1 MNFLK
6 SFLVIL
12 IIFNFNSLKADET
25 KLQNKI
31 AKNLRL
37 KMSKIDISKSTGKFT
52 LEDLDTPPPGWTE
65 CVTNTKGNPAFP
77 QGYQGV
83 EYKNLARVEEPK
95 PIEEKVE
102 ITNPK
107 DFQKYDF

>member
-1 MNFLK
+1 VKRLFDKVSLLK
-6 SFLVIL
+6 L
-12 IIFNFNSLKADET
+12 LKDG
-25 KLQNKI
+25 LNKPNP
-31 AKNLRL
+31 KNPEV
-37 KMSKIDISKSTGKFT
+37 KMWT
-52 LEDLDTPPPGWTE
+52 LEDLDQPPPGWTE
-65 CVTNTKGNPAFP
+65 VVNNCKGNPAFP

-102 ITNPK
+102 LTDPK

>member
-1 MNFLK
+1 MKRLFDKVSLLK
-6 SFLVIL
+6 L
-12 IIFNFNSLKADET
+12 LKDGLY
-25 KLQNKI
+25 KPNP
-31 AKNLRL
+31 KNPEV
-37 KMSKIDISKSTGKFT
+37 MMWT
-52 LEDLDTPPPGWTE
+52 LEDLDQPPPGWTE
-65 CVTNTKGNPAFP
+65 VVNNCKGNPAFP

-102 ITNPK
+102 LTDPK

>member
-1 MNFLK
+1 MKRLFDKVSLLK
-6 SFLVIL
+6 L
-12 IIFNFNSLKADET
+12 LKDG
-25 KLQNKI
+25 LNKPNP
-31 AKNLRL
+31 KDPES
-37 KMSKIDISKSTGKFT
+37 MMWT
-52 LEDLDTPPPGWTE
+52 LEDLDQPPPGWTE
-65 CVTNTKGNPAFP
+65 VVNNCKGNPAFP

-83 EYKNLARVEEPK
+83 EYRNLARVEEPK